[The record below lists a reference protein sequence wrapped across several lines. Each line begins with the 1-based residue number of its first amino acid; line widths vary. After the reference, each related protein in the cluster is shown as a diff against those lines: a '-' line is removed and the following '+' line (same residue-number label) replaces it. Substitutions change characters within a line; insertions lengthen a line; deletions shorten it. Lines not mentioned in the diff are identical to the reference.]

1 MRAGA
6 QRLALALVL
15 ALLVVPGYVV
25 APVLF
30 SVLDSHAQAGH
41 VAGAIFHI
49 SNRGLLFLLLAI
61 AAFWWQ
67 REAGRLRWV
76 LLIAVLC
83 LIGTNEFIISPVIQD
98 LKVAMGPI
106 DAVPADDPQRAAFG
120 MWHGV
125 SAIMHLFSS
134 LIAALLVA
142 LGSPSGRSDFCK
154 P

>member
-1 MRAGA
+1 LHAGA
-6 QRLALALVL
+6 LRLALALVL

-30 SVLDSHAQAGH
+30 SLLDSHAQAGH

-49 SNRGLLFLLLAI
+49 CNRSLLFLLLAI

-76 LLIAVLC
+76 LLIVVLC
-83 LIGTNEFIISPVIQD
+83 LIGANEFIISPVIQE
-98 LKVAMGPI
+98 LKAAMGPI
-106 DAVPADDPQRAAFG
+106 DAVPADNPQRAAFG

-134 LIAALLVA
+134 LVAALLVA
-142 LGSPSGRSDFCK
+142 LGLPTSRTDACK